1 MVTPLDVPPS
11 KLIERLA
18 EKLEKEFSEVHE
30 PDWAKFVKTGSHKER
45 PPTQENWWYLRAA
58 SLLYQVF
65 RRGPIGVGHL
75 RKIYG
80 GRKNRG
86 SRPERK
92 RRAGAKIIRVAL
104 QQLEKAGLVVK
115 TVEGR
120 KISPKG
126 QKLLY
131 EIAKEIA
138 RETAII
144 Q

>member
-1 MVTPLDVPPS
+1 VVTPLDVPPS

-18 EKLEKEFSEVHE
+18 EKLEKEFPEVYE
-30 PDWAKFVKTGSHKER
+30 PEWAKFIKTGSHKER
-45 PPTQENWWYLRAA
+45 PPMQRNWWYLRAA

-75 RKIYG
+75 RKLYG

-92 RRAGAKIIRVAL
+92 RKAGAKIIRVAL
-104 QQLEKAGLVVK
+104 QQLEKAGLVIK

-126 QKLLY
+126 QRLLY

-138 RETAII
+138 KEMAII